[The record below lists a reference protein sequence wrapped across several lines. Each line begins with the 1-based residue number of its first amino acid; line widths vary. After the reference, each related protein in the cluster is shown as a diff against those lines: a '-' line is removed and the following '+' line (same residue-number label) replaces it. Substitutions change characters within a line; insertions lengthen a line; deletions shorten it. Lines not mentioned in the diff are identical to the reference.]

1 MSSDH
6 HVNHKRPTAL
16 GILLSL
22 GIIYGDIG
30 TSPLYVFNAII
41 GDSVIT
47 KELVY
52 GGVSCVFW
60 TLTLLT
66 TIKYVI
72 LTLRADN
79 NGEGGILSLYALIR
93 RYKKWSVYLAI
104 IGAATLLAD
113 GIITPPISV
122 SSAVEGLKMPEEA
135 TMTIAI
141 IIIAG
146 LFLIQQFG
154 TKSIGKLF
162 GPIMLIWFLTLGIFG
177 LIFIFKHPQIF
188 EALNPYYAYKLLA
201 DNLLNGGIF
210 ILGAVFLST
219 TGAEALYSDLGHV
232 GRANIRASW
241 VFVKICLILNYLGQ
255 AVWLLQFEGQHL
267 RGKRVFFGL
276 FDENGMHFYA
286 VAIATIAAII
296 ASQALISGSFTL
308 ISEAIRL
315 KLWPKMAIK
324 YPTELK
330 GQLYI
335 PRINWMMLAGCIF
348 MVVHFKSSSN
358 MEAAYGL
365 SITITMLMTSVLLS
379 IFMWTK
385 RIKFA
390 WIILYLFIYLT
401 IEIGFLSANLR
412 KFHEGGYITVIV
424 AGALIVVMYV
434 WYRSRIIKNRY
445 VEFVPIKGFLDALE
459 NLSKDNTIPKYSDHL
474 IYMTGAEFKSDIE
487 QKIMYSIFD
496 KKPKRADHYWFIHVN
511 TVDNPYESDY
521 TITTIIPSKV
531 YRIDLFLGFRVEQR
545 IQAMF
550 RKILIDMKDRGEI
563 DIDEG
568 YQKFL
573 NKKALG
579 DYQFIVME
587 KYLNIDNLLNFKEK
601 LTMRIYFILKKI
613 SLSEEKH
620 FGLESSYVNIEK
632 LPLIVS
638 LQNEPSLRRM
648 IIDEASHKKH
658 YLKSDEIAQ
667 TYLFDKYKN
676 Q

>member
-1 MSSDH
+1 MSSEH
-6 HVNHKRPTAL
+6 HVNHKRPSAL
-16 GILLSL
+16 GFLLSL

-41 GDSVIT
+41 GDSIIT

-93 RYKKWSVYLAI
+93 RYKKWAVYLAI

-122 SSAVEGLKMPEEA
+122 SSAIEGLKMNEEA

-146 LFLIQQFG
+146 LFIIQQFG

-162 GPIMLIWFLTLGIFG
+162 GPIMLIWFLTLAIFG
-177 LIFIFKHPQIF
+177 IISIVKHPQIF
-188 EALNPYYAYKLLA
+188 EALNPYYAFKLLSN
-201 DNLLNGGIF
+201 NLLNGGIF

-241 VFVKICLILNYLGQ
+241 IFVKTCLILNYLGQ
-255 AVWLLQFEGQHL
+255 AVWLLQYEGQHL
-267 RGKRVFFGL
+267 NGRVFFGL
-276 FDENGMHFYA
+276 FDENGLHFYA

-324 YPTELK
+324 YPTEMK

-348 MVVHFKSSSN
+348 MVFHFRNSSN

-379 IFMWTK
+379 IYMWTQ
-385 RIKFA
+385 RIKFT
-390 WIILYLFIYLT
+390 WIIVYLVVYLT

-445 VEFVPIKGFLDALE
+445 VEFVPIKDFLEALE
-459 NLSKDNTIPKYSDHL
+459 NLSVNKEVPKYSDHL
-474 IYMTGAEFKSDIE
+474 IYMTGAEHKSDVE
-487 QKIMYSIFD
+487 QKIMYSIFN
-496 KKPKRADHYWFIHVN
+496 KKPKRADFYWFIHVN
-511 TVDNPYESDY
+511 TVDNPYETDY

-563 DIDEG
+563 AYDEG
-568 YQKFL
+568 YQKIL
-573 NKKALG
+573 QKKALG

-601 LTMRIYFILKKI
+601 LTMRLYFFLKKF

-620 FGLESSYVNIEK
+620 FGLESNYVSIEK
-632 LPLIVS
+632 LPLIVAT
-638 LQNEPSLRRM
+638 QNEPALRR
-648 IIDEASHKKH
+648 IVIDEKSHKKH
-658 YLKSDEIAQ
+658 YLRKNEISI
-667 TYLFDKYKN
+667 TYLFDKYKE
-676 Q
+676 